1 MTSSAF
7 SAPVAPT
14 KAPAD
19 ENFPVASLL
28 LAPAHRAKI
37 LAFYRF
43 VREADDVAD
52 SDTLSPE
59 EKVARLDAMEAA
71 LVAGDPAVPS
81 AARLKEAGIG
91 SEQARTLLD
100 AFRQDAAKTRYA
112 DWAELLDYCRR
123 SANPVGR
130 FLLRL
135 HGEGPEADAPS
146 DALCTA
152 LQILNH
158 LQDLAKDRDGLDR
171 IYLPTPWMD
180 LAGGE
185 AAFFA
190 PANTVARRAV
200 LDAALDQVDVIIDT
214 ARGLP
219 GRVRDARLRAQC
231 IATIGLADALSRRLR
246 RDDPILM
253 RVEVSKGDVVRSG
266 LAGAIGTFRSEADR
280 DARTTAEIVRRSST
294 SFRLGMQSLSAERKR
309 GIHAVYAFCRVADD
323 IADGRAPLPEKRRL
337 IDQWRAEVDRL
348 PGSPTTPIGREL
360 AVAAKAFD
368 LPLAECHA
376 MLDGMETDSAERVR
390 IADDAG
396 LDLYARRVAGSVG
409 ELSIRIFGAPQAT
422 DFALGLGRTLQLVN
436 ILRDVDE
443 DAAIERV
450 YVPLSRLAAAGI
462 EDGPARTIVADPRFA
477 SVCRDLAEEARRGF
491 EAADEALTR
500 YDRATLKPAILMME
514 GYRRIFMRLLD
525 RGWAERGPRQRLTA
539 GDRLHMLSL
548 ALRPA

>member
-1 MTSSAF
+1 MAET
-7 SAPVAPT
+7 SAPPTLPPT
-14 KAPAD
+14 KAPGD

-28 LAPAHRAKI
+28 LARAHRASI

-52 SDTLSPE
+52 SGALSPE
-59 EKVARLDAMEAA
+59 EKIRQLDAMEAA
-71 LVAGDPAVPS
+71 LMAGDAAVPS
-81 AARLKEAGIG
+81 AARLHAEPVGPD
-91 SEQARTLLD
+91 QARVLLD
-100 AFRQDAAKTRYA
+100 AFRQDAVKTRYA

-158 LQDLAKDRDGLDR
+158 LQDLGKDRDALNR
-171 IYLPTPWMD
+171 VYLPEPWMA

-185 AAFFA
+185 EAFFT
-190 PANTVARRAV
+190 PANATLRRAV
-200 LDAALDQVDVIIDT
+200 LDAALDRTDVIIDT

-246 RDDPILM
+246 RADPLAQ
-253 RVEVSKGDVVRSG
+253 RVEVGKGDVARAA
-266 LAGAIGTFRSEADR
+266 LAGMIGTLRSEEDR
-280 DARTTAEIVRRSST
+280 DARTTAEIVRRSSS

-309 GIHAVYAFCRVADD
+309 AIHAVYAFCRVADD
-323 IADGRAPLPEKRRL
+323 IADGLAPLAEKHRF
-337 IDQWRAEVDRL
+337 IDEWRAEIDRL
-348 PGSPTTPIGREL
+348 PGNPTTPIGREL
-360 AVAAKAFD
+360 ARAAGAFD

-376 MLDGMETDSAERVR
+376 LLDGMATDSSPRVR
-390 IADDAG
+390 IADDSG

-409 ELSIRIFGAPQAT
+409 MLSIRIFGAPEAVA
-422 DFALGLGRTLQLVN
+422 FAETLGRTLQVVN
-436 ILRDVDE
+436 ILRDIDE

-450 YVPLSRLAAAGI
+450 YVPLSRLRAVGV
-462 EDGPARTIVADPRFA
+462 EDGPARAMVADPRFA
-477 SVCRDLAEEARRGF
+477 AVCRDLAEEASAGF
-491 EAADEALTR
+491 AAVDEQLKKL
-500 YDRATLKPAILMME
+500 DRATLKPAILMME
-514 GYRRIFMRLLD
+514 GYRRIFMRLRE

-539 GDRLHMLSL
+539 GDRLHMIGL